1 MNFINSAKVVMS
13 SRLWEDEVF
22 PFNLP
27 EFDVY
32 AHSKETANF
41 ENERRCIENSLKFEE
56 LKISQSAP
64 VKKPR
69 LIFETTAF
77 VNEKKEEVQ
86 FDTVR
91 QVSTMANHINY
102 LNDLVHQKD
111 QIIDDLRQ
119 QVETLTILLKNTTN
133 NS

>member
-1 MNFINSAKVVMS
+1 MNFTNSAKVAS
-13 SRLWEDEVF
+13 GLFDDEVF

-41 ENERRCIENSLKFEE
+41 ENERRCIEASLKFEE
-56 LKISQSAP
+56 VKTSVP
-64 VKKPR
+64 TKKPH
-69 LIFETTAF
+69 LVFETTAF
-77 VNEKKEEVQ
+77 ASSNEQSQ
-86 FDTVR
+86 FDMTK
-91 QVSTMANHINY
+91 QITSMANHISY

-111 QIIDDLRQ
+111 QVIDDLRQ
-119 QVETLTILLKNTTN
+119 QVETLTLLLKNTTN